1 MSQYYPSQYEHLACS
16 ADITDLFTIDI
27 ALTLLPSPNTSPP
40 DIVHFLAK
48 VTNDNEVIIES
59 KTTTRSGSD
68 SSWLLEM
75 ESELCVIL

>member
-1 MSQYYPSQYEHLACS
+1 MSQYYPSQYEHLTCS
-16 ADITDLFTIDI
+16 ADIPDLFTIDI

-40 DIVHFLAK
+40 DIVHVVAK
-48 VTNDNEVIIES
+48 VTNDKEVIIES

-68 SSWLLEM
+68 NSWLLEI